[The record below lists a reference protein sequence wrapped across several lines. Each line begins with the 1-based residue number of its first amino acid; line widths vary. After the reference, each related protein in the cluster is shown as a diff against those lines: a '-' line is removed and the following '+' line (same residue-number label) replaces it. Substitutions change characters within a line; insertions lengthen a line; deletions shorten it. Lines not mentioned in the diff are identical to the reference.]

1 MKRLRQGDPSVSIPL
16 MAVVALGNP
25 AKRPGNGERDSLEKK
40 VFLRR
45 ELGAHRKMI
54 PTREECLR
62 LMGQYGMLENI
73 IHHSLEVAKVA
84 LFLSVELNKKG
95 QRIDLG
101 LVEAASLLHDLT
113 KTECLKTKEDH
124 AQTGFQ
130 LLMGMGYEK
139 VGEVVAQHIWLGKA
153 GDPSSVSEEE
163 IVNYADKRVMHDRI
177 VSLAERFSDL
187 KERYG
192 KHQRAMDYLERL
204 QEEIYG
210 IENKIFFILQIDPN
224 DLLHL

>member
-1 MKRLRQGDPSVSIPL
+1 
-16 MAVVALGNP
+16 
-25 AKRPGNGERDSLEKK
+25 
-40 VFLRR
+40 
-45 ELGAHRKMI
+45 MI
-54 PTREECLR
+54 PTKEECLR

-84 LFLSVELNKKG
+84 LFLSGELNKKG
-95 QRIDLG
+95 QKIDLG

-124 AQTGFQ
+124 AQTGSQ
-130 LLMGMGYEK
+130 LLKGMGYER
-139 VGEVVAQHIWLGKA
+139 VGEVVAQHIWLGKE

-177 VSLAERFSDL
+177 VSLEERFGDL

-192 KHQRAMDYLERL
+192 RHQRAMDYLEQL
-204 QEEIYG
+204 QKEIYG
-210 IENKIFFILQIDPN
+210 IENKIFFILQINPD
-224 DLLHL
+224 DLQHL